1 MQQKQKQVNFF
12 GGKQDTFSSEGLGIK
27 YQNVL
32 ESELQAIGFGVDP
45 SNKTGRMISNFNSNF
60 FKIVQLKKNY

>member
-1 MQQKQKQVNFF
+1 MQQKQKQVNFLEESKIHF
-12 GGKQDTFSSEGLGIK
+12 RSEGLGIK

-45 SNKTGRMISNFNSNF
+45 LIMQGE
-60 FKIVQLKKNY
+60 